1 MGFDY
6 QYSGYVYIGSAYSI
20 NQNNGTFSITA
31 DKQQYY
37 YNGDGYET
45 FSNNHDVYFVGN
57 NNKDLYWAE
66 EPDGKCAWKI
76 RADSLRYRWDD
87 MMAGDFEASKITKY
101 TSTTTYTKGSTS
113 YGDVASSGSGTY
125 PTNSYSGNYWYVYKG
140 SDTIDPTAVSYDAST
155 VIAGETVSVTISP
168 SSGNSYGGTI
178 TYSVEVNVDET
189 GWEPYTETT
198 STSFTFTIPED
209 AVSWR
214 CRVKARDNLGFT

>member
-1 MGFDY
+1 MGY
-6 QYSGYVYIGSAYSI
+6 GSTI
-20 NQNNGTFSITA
+20 HPNGFLV
-31 DKQQYY
+31 
-37 YNGDGYET
+37 E
-45 FSNNHDVYFVGN
+45 DVYERCSVDKYTGKISLRGHISGFPQVDVYYGLVESYGVGSSSVIQLN
-57 NNKDLYWAE
+57 EICEINERSHSLKV
-66 EPDGKCAWKI
+66 I
-76 RADSLRYRWDD
+76 RAVQ
-87 MMAGDFEASKITKY
+87 
-101 TSTTTYTKGSTS
+101 STPEYSKGSTS

>member
-1 MGFDY
+1 MMNRYFNGYYKINGEVRRLNLHSTITGSTDFD
-6 QYSGYVYIGSAYSI
+6 
-20 NQNNGTFSITA
+20 A
-31 DKQQYY
+31 DE
-37 YNGDGYET
+37 DIAVV
-45 FSNNHDVYFVGN
+45 S
-57 NNKDLYWAE
+57 
-66 EPDGKCAWKI
+66 
-76 RADSLRYRWDD
+76 
-87 MMAGDFEASKITKY
+87 SK
-101 TSTTTYTKGSTS
+101 TTYTKGSTS

>member
-1 MGFDY
+1 MYGNSDGRVHWYGSEDMYGEEGEISIHHLDY
-6 QYSGYVYIGSAYSI
+6 DYYAKSSI
-20 NQNNGTFSITA
+20 
-31 DKQQYY
+31 
-37 YNGDGYET
+37 
-45 FSNNHDVYFVGN
+45 
-57 NNKDLYWAE
+57 
-66 EPDGKCAWKI
+66 
-76 RADSLRYRWDD
+76 
-87 MMAGDFEASKITKY
+87 
-101 TSTTTYTKGSTS
+101 TYTKGSTS

-189 GWEPYTETT
+189 GWEPYTETA

-209 AVSWR
+209 AISWR

>member
-1 MGFDY
+1 MGLDGY
-6 QYSGYVYIGSAYSI
+6 YRSYSFNSS
-20 NQNNGTFSITA
+20 NGTFRLSNYIG
-31 DKQQYY
+31 DDWEEIKQQYK
-37 YNGDGYET
+37 NE
-45 FSNNHDVYFVGN
+45 DVYFSVTGYV
-57 NNKDLYWAE
+57 LWEHGEFSRE
-66 EPDGKCAWKI
+66 EVY
-76 RADSLRYRWDD
+76 DSPVCHRYSISSRVRDYELD
-87 MMAGDFEASKITKY
+87 IVQK
-101 TSTTTYTKGSTS
+101 TTYTKGSTS

-125 PTNSYSGNYWYVYKG
+125 PTNNYSGNYWYVYKG

>member
-1 MGFDY
+1 MPSHGTEINCYIKISNYIIEATLLPFD
-6 QYSGYVYIGSAYSI
+6 G
-20 NQNNGTFSITA
+20 
-31 DKQQYY
+31 
-37 YNGDGYET
+37 GDSYRK
-45 FSNNHDVYFVGN
+45 SNV
-57 NNKDLYWAE
+57 
-66 EPDGKCAWKI
+66 
-76 RADSLRYRWDD
+76 
-87 MMAGDFEASKITKY
+87 
-101 TSTTTYTKGSTS
+101 TSSTTYTKGSTS
-113 YGDVASSGSGTY
+113 YGDIASSGSGTY